1 MSNHE
6 SARDGVAEELAVLG
20 PLRELSDEVRTY
32 PVRLL
37 TLVCEE
43 FDRRQSPVPD
53 HALKLLPYLGETALR
68 ALVGGGYVERVD
80 DVSYAISAYAPT
92 DLGRSAAARANG
104 APASPPK
111 RASRKRK

>member
-1 MSNHE
+1 MSNQKNTVD
-6 SARDGVAEELAVLG
+6 AVAKELAVLG
-20 PLRELSDEVRTY
+20 PLRELSDEVLTY

-43 FDRRQSPVPD
+43 FDRRQSAVPD

-68 ALVGGGYVERVD
+68 ALVAGGYVERVD

-92 DLGRSAAARANG
+92 ELGRATAARASA
-104 APASPPK
+104 APLPPK
-111 RASRKRK
+111 RTSRKRT